1 MCIRDRGSGSSN
13 VRFQKRWYDFSA
25 NILKRKGKSGLRH
38 GCRVV
43 VEKLIREKRD
53 QFHLRS
59 TCALSFLSR
68 QGDCCVRNVLVQ
80 WEVSGSNPRNS
91 KPFGILNAAQD
102 HCSPTVY
109 VVVVVVALVLYPLC
123 FIEYTVQSVGLCQ
136 QFLKARSHQINR
148 IATV

>member
-1 MCIRDRGSGSSN
+1 MPERHVRSGAWMHSLEE
-13 VRFQKRWYDFSA
+13 VC
-25 NILKRKGKSGLRH
+25 RKGRPGMGH

-43 VEKLIREKRD
+43 ENLIREKRD

-59 TCALSFLSR
+59 ACALSFLSR
-68 QGDCCVRNVLVQ
+68 QDDCGVRNVLVQ

-136 QFLKARSHQINR
+136 QFLKARSPQINR
-148 IATV
+148 IIKV

>member
-1 MCIRDRGSGSSN
+1 VSERNFGIIISN
-13 VRFQKRWYDFSA
+13 QLLHSLEEGCWNGRTGV
-25 NILKRKGKSGLRH
+25 GP

-43 VEKLIREKRD
+43 ENLIREKRG

-59 TCALSFLSR
+59 ACALSFFSR
-68 QGDCCVRNVLVQ
+68 QGDCSVRNVLVQ

-109 VVVVVVALVLYPLC
+109 VVVVVVPLVLYLLC